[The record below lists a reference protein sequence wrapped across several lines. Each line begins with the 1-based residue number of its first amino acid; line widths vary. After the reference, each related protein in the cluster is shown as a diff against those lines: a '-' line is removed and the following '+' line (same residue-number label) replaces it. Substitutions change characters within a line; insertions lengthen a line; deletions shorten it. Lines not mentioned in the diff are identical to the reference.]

1 MYIKMNIYMLLIS
14 KLKEK
19 GHRTP
24 RFFRQYQKDGHRWNW
39 KNKEKNSHFYSFLE
53 NFQQLLIQRIGKK
66 ELVREF
72 FPPTLLNS
80 LFLEQLVS

>member
-24 RFFRQYQKDGHRWNW
+24 QIFQTISKSWAQMELEKQRKKLTFLFISGKFSATTYSENW
-39 KNKEKNSHFYSFLE
+39 
-53 NFQQLLIQRIGKK
+53 
-66 ELVREF
+66 
-72 FPPTLLNS
+72 
-80 LFLEQLVS
+80 